1 MPFTDNPYYARALR
15 FIEETD
21 LTTLP
26 AGKHVIDG
34 DHLWVNIAD
43 SPMKTVEQ
51 ARYEVHD
58 RYIDIQVPLS
68 KAETFGVLPRAMCTR
83 PVGEMDKD
91 NDILFFED
99 PVRALVKV
107 EPGQRITFGPETAH
121 APLIGEGTI
130 HKAIFKVEVVSP
142 STP

>member
-1 MPFTDNPYYARALR
+1 MTITDNPYYAQAVR

-21 LTTLP
+21 LAALP
-26 AGKHVIDG
+26 AGKHIIDG
-34 DHLWVNIAD
+34 DHLWVNIVD

-68 KAETFGVLPRAMCTR
+68 KAETFGVLPRALCSR
-83 PVGEMDKD
+83 PVGTMDTDK
-91 NDILFFED
+91 DILFFDD
-99 PVRALVKV
+99 PVKALVTV
-107 EPGQRITFGPETAH
+107 EAGKSITFAPDTAH

-130 HKAIFKVEVVSP
+130 HKAIFKVEVV
-142 STP
+142 